1 MQHLESLSV
10 STRRHC
16 EYYKGKIAELTPPKS
31 TRDER
36 MVNLYRRLLIRD
48 NALLHNL
55 EVLKLSESMRLDY
68 SQHSA
73 DFISPTTGS
82 PALNI
87 NEIRN
92 LLDENLVSASDS
104 RKDSA

>member
-16 EYYKGKIAELTPPKS
+16 EYYKEKIAEFSPPKS

-55 EVLKLSESMRLDY
+55 EVLRLSESMNLDHP
-68 SQHSA
+68 QHSA
-73 DFISPTTGS
+73 NLAS
-82 PALNI
+82 PAASAPAINI
-87 NEIRN
+87 SEIRN
-92 LLDENLVSASDS
+92 LLDENIETIRS
-104 RKDSA
+104 

>member
-1 MQHLESLSV
+1 MQHLESLSA

-16 EYYKGKIAELTPPKS
+16 KYYKEKIAALSPPKS

-48 NALLHNL
+48 SALLHNL
-55 EVLKLSESMRLDY
+55 EVLKLSESMHLEH
-68 SQHSA
+68 SQLSPGFA
-73 DFISPTTGS
+73 SPTTGT

-92 LLDENLVSASDS
+92 LLDENLEAA
-104 RKDSA
+104 RN

>member
-16 EYYKGKIAELTPPKS
+16 KHYKEKIAALSPPKS
-31 TRDER
+31 SRDER

-55 EVLKLSESMRLDY
+55 EVLRLSESMQLDLP
-68 SQHSA
+68 QHSLGY
-73 DFISPTTGS
+73 TS
-82 PALNI
+82 PATGATVLNLD
-87 NEIRN
+87 EIRD
-92 LLDENLVSASDS
+92 LLDENFETV
-104 RKDSA
+104 RN